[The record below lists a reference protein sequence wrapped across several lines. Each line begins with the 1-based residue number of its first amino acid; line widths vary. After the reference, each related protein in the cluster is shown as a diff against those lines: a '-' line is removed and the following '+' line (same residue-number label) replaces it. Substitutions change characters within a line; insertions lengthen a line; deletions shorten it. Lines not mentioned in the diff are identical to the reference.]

1 MAPKRPIDSAVEEVR
16 KALDPIMQRFGPEYW
31 RGQDALKTF
40 PTEFFDTIGEA
51 GYFGTFIPEAY
62 GGVDAGARIA
72 SVLVEEINRAA
83 VGKDPHL
90 SLTRRNANLYVPTQ
104 NSNAVYVLD
113 RFTLAQVDVLAV
125 PGAHGAGMT
134 FNGKYFYTTNLP
146 GGGTEALFTIDTQT
160 NSVIGDA
167 VDSKYP
173 VPHNIALTQ
182 SPGKL
187 YLTHSG
193 GTSDKVTFYDVSYTE
208 PIPAY
213 AGEVTVGLNPF
224 GLAYV
229 P

>member
-1 MAPKRPIDSAVEEVR
+1 MELEA
-16 KALDPIMQRFGPEYW
+16 
-31 RGQDALKTF
+31 
-40 PTEFFDTIGEA
+40 FFDERTSTLTYVVWDAETRDAVVIDPVMDYEPA
-51 GYFGTFIPEAY
+51 GSTTWTESVEKVIAFLQLT
-62 GGVDAGARIA
+62 GGVLL
-72 SVLVEEINRAA
+72 LVATWTTSFTSMA
-83 VGKDPHL
+83 VVML
-90 SLTRRNANLYVPTQ
+90 VYCLLYAP
-104 NSNAVYVLD
+104 
-113 RFTLAQVDVLAV
+113 TLAL
-125 PGAHGAGMT
+125 
-134 FNGKYFYTTNLP
+134 
-146 GGGTEALFTIDTQT
+146 T

-193 GTSDKVTFYDVSYTE
+193 GTSDKVTFYDVSYSE
-208 PIPAY
+208 PIPVF